1 VFAAGVA
8 FVPDARAQTSADWN
22 NSSTAIGTNTSW
34 TPNTTPSATFTGNFN
49 NATYSTAPNATAD
62 VAFGKLNIAGTSGA
76 LTFGSGTGI
85 ITLSGVTAG
94 GENLGIEV
102 ANGAGAVNTGSA
114 RFRLAA
120 SQTWSNNSTNALTIG
135 GTITNNSTSAPVT
148 LTIGGS
154 GNTTLSGI
162 ISNNTAST
170 SLTKNG
176 TGTLTLSGANTFTG
190 GLLIN
195 TGTVTATVAGAMGT
209 ASNTV
214 TFGGA
219 GAGVLN
225 LQNDT
230 NTPFTALMNVA
241 TANGTVLVNRA
252 TSGASASHSF
262 SSTTL
267 GGGYELTVRGGSN
280 VASGMAIFGAGT
292 ITMAGNGSIALDNLL
307 SAAAV
312 RLTTSGGTTGTG
324 NLIIKNN
331 SSNSSSSI
339 TLNNGLFNHN
349 GTITNSSSGSGTF
362 QISGSGV
369 GSNVTGLTQNSST
382 VGLSVS
388 TNLSV
393 NSAGTTLT
401 SQNGTMTLSGGITG
415 TGNLILRNDGSTA
428 NGITISTASVN
439 NTGTITNSGSGT
451 GSVLIS
457 SAIGTNVTGVIQDSA
472 NTTLS
477 LSGANTF
484 TGGVTILKGTFTGS
498 TSAAFGTGAIVLGN
512 TSGSNNATLTSSLA
526 GTYTN
531 NITVRSGSSG
541 TLSIT
546 GVTNNTTL
554 SGTLGLNNNLTV
566 DHATASQNLTLSGA
580 ITQDA
585 SARTITKGTG
595 AGTVNISGA
604 TTLGAGGL
612 TLANNGTAVLTHSGG
627 ITGTGNLTLR
637 NNGATAS
644 GITISTASVN
654 NTGTITNSG
663 SGTGSVLISS
673 AIGTNVSRVVQNSS
687 TSTLTLS
694 GANTYS
700 GGTTVSAGVLSITS
714 TSALPSWNTNGGYS
728 VASGASLAVYNAVTD
743 ANITTMLGTTN
754 FAADS
759 AIGFDTTTAS
769 RTYTANLGN
778 TAQGALG
785 LTKTGSNSL
794 ILTGA
799 STYTGATIINAGT
812 LQLGNNGATGS
823 ISASSN
829 ITINSGRLIVNRS
842 DVTTISNRIFLGNGS
857 QTISIPSNSSTFS
870 GDISSL
876 AGATSALTLQ
886 GTNSKSLTLTGNLAV
901 NGSVSLGDSYPL
913 LTLSGNNSAS
923 SWSVTSAAGY
933 AQLSSAGAM
942 GYSGN
947 INMTGGGLIFTN
959 NSTDVSSR
967 IVIGSG
973 QTYRLAAA
981 SLNSFTINSAL
992 TANGTNALLF
1002 GMSAAGGTLVLGN
1015 SNSSFTGAVTIQSGT
1030 LSVAGIGNAGSNS
1043 YLGTNG
1049 SIIIGSTNT
1058 SGTLLYTGTGE
1069 TTDKNITVAG
1079 NQGARIFAD
1088 NSSGTLRFTRN
1099 VTSTFES
1106 SKVFTLSGTGMGE
1119 IAGSIGNNGT
1129 NLTSVTKSGTGIWT
1143 LSGNNTY
1150 TGATSVVGGT
1160 LVFRNTAARPTSSN
1174 VTISAGVTVGL
1185 GVGAA
1190 SGDYSENDVATLFNA
1205 STSITTNGT
1214 GTFAGWFSLNNISG
1228 VAVDTTAGSFT
1239 LNPTLS
1245 TTRALTKLGNN
1256 TLTLGNGSN
1265 SYSGNTTIAAGT
1277 LSVASIGNRT
1287 VNSAVG
1293 SGSAINIGLRDSTG
1307 TLLYTGAAQTTNRT
1321 INLSGT
1327 TGGAVIDQSGTGLL
1341 RFTSAV
1347 AATGNGNKTLTLQ
1360 GSSSGTGELSEVI
1373 SDFAANT
1380 ATTAL
1385 VKAGT
1390 GTWTLSGTNTYT
1402 GGTTLSA
1409 GVLGIN
1415 ATAAL
1420 GTTGNIT
1427 FSGGTMQFASGGS
1440 GADYGARIKNSASA
1454 MILDTNG
1461 QSATFAGAMD
1471 NSNTGGLTK
1480 NGTGTLSLS
1489 AANTYTGGTT
1499 INGGTLVLS
1508 GAAGSVAGAIAVGSG
1523 AALQFANDAD
1533 TSLAN
1538 NISGAGNIVHTSS
1551 FAATLAGT
1559 NTNTGSI
1566 QSTGGGTLR
1575 FSGAGALSSN
1585 ITGLSASGGS
1595 TLSFADGDTRTITLG
1610 SSGISLSTAKL
1621 SFDVDL
1627 SSSASDRLNFGGAAT
1642 LNGTNIVNLSFLN
1655 SISSGG
1661 NWTLLTATS
1670 GLNGTWSLGTYAPQ
1684 TGYSFSL
1691 TSNTTS
1697 LWLTAAASSSL
1708 AYWTGGNG
1716 SSWVDT
1722 NFSTSINGTASIAGS
1737 SLTDQSDV
1745 IFAGT
1750 NAGNLTTTL
1759 GANYSINTLAIT
1771 TSEVSINGSNTLNVT
1786 SSSSSAINVSAT
1798 GNTTI
1803 NAGLGGAAGL
1813 TKSGTGTLT
1822 LNGSN
1827 TYAGSTSITGGTVVV
1842 GSSTALGNSSGAV
1855 NLNPG
1860 SGNTA
1865 TLRSGASGL
1874 TLANNIVLSSGTTVF
1889 DTNSNNTTLS
1899 GVLSSTGALSKTG
1912 AGTLTLTANN
1922 THTGGITISAG
1933 GIALSGSGA
1942 LADSEAINLA
1952 ANGTSFDI
1960 SAINASGETI
1970 ASIAGVSGSS
1980 IALGS
1985 KTLTVGGDNTSTTF
1999 SGSLGGTGGALVKT
2013 GSGTLT
2019 LDSGNTYTGTTTI
2032 TAGGLQIGN
2041 GGTTGSLSTSST
2053 ITNNGVLTFNRS
2065 NNLAQGTD
2073 FSATAIGGSGSLV
2086 QSGTG
2091 NLTLSSANTYSGG
2104 TTLNSG
2110 TLVLNNSTAIGTGAL
2125 SINGGTLNNTS
2136 GTSIT
2141 LSSNNTQNWN
2151 ANIAFT
2157 GTNDLNLGT
2166 GAVALG
2172 NSASRTVTVNSGN
2185 LTVGGVISGTSSSL
2199 TKAGAG
2205 TLRLTGSN
2213 SYSGGTTISA
2223 GILEIAGS
2231 GTLNGAGN
2239 IVNNGTLLWNS
2250 SDWTTFSGIISGS
2263 GGITLNGTGRIQL
2276 SSSNSFTGGVVINA
2290 GTLRFGGD
2298 NVISASNNVTIN
2310 GGTLEADTIGRPFT
2324 ISLLTL
2330 ASGNVSQ
2337 NTLTATNGYI
2347 LQNGSVSAILAGTGA
2362 LTKNGS
2368 GTVTLSGNNTI
2379 SGATTVSDGTLVLS
2393 GNGTL
2398 GTSTISLT
2406 GGTLDL
2412 GGKSLTNA
2420 FSSLTGGTLANGT
2433 LTNNGGNYALQN
2445 GTVSAVLAGTN
2456 GVNKTTSGTVTLTGS
2471 NTYGGA
2477 TTIAGGTLLLS
2488 STGTLGTS
2496 AISISSGT
2504 LDLGGKSLTNT
2515 FGSLT
2520 GGALSNGTLTNNSG
2534 NYDLQNGTVSA
2545 VLAGTNGVNKTTS
2558 GTVTLTGAN
2567 TYTGTT
2573 TVSSGTLQ
2581 AAAANALGGTTN
2593 IDVNGGSLLV
2603 AVANAVNSNANINL
2617 GGGTL
2622 AVSGNFN
2629 QNVGLLTLSANS
2641 VIDLNGFSGILR
2653 FGGVGSWASSAN
2665 LAIWNWK
2672 GINEYGTPVGD
2683 GVANRN
2689 IVFTNAAS
2697 PNDLTNY
2704 LDRISF
2710 YSGSGTGFAGN
2721 GFEQGFS
2728 GGGTEIIA
2736 VPEPETYLTGVIL
2749 LLGGIIYLRRQ
2760 AKHREGHRPAWPK
2773 FLLGSRETTPAHH
2786 PAPQA
2791 PDPHPA
2797 HKGARSSRA

>member
-1 VFAAGVA
+1 M
-8 FVPDARAQTSADWN
+8 
-22 NSSTAIGTNTSW
+22 
-34 TPNTTPSATFTGNFN
+34 
-49 NATYSTAPNATAD
+49 
-62 VAFGKLNIAGTSGA
+62 
-76 LTFGSGTGI
+76 
-85 ITLSGVTAG
+85 
-94 GENLGIEV
+94 GIEV
-102 ANGAGAVNTGSA
+102 AAGAGAVSTGSA
-114 RFRLAA
+114 IFALAA
-120 SQTWSNNSTNALTIG
+120 NQTWSNNSTNALTVG
-135 GTITNNSTSAPVT
+135 
-148 LTIGGS
+148 
-154 GNTTLSGI
+154 GI
-162 ISNNTAST
+162 ITGTNFG
-170 SLTKNG
+170 LTKEG
-176 TGTLTLSGANTFTG
+176 TGTL
-190 GLLIN
+190 
-195 TGTVTATVAGAMGT
+195 V
-209 ASNTV
+209 
-214 TFGGA
+214 
-219 GAGVLN
+219 
-225 LQNDT
+225 
-230 NTPFTALMNVA
+230 
-241 TANGTVLVNRA
+241 
-252 TSGASASHSF
+252 
-262 SSTTL
+262 
-267 GGGYELTVRGGSN
+267 
-280 VASGMAIFGAGT
+280 
-292 ITMAGNGSIALDNLL
+292 
-307 SAAAV
+307 
-312 RLTTSGGTTGTG
+312 
-324 NLIIKNN
+324 
-331 SSNSSSSI
+331 
-339 TLNNGLFNHN
+339 
-349 GTITNSSSGSGTF
+349 
-362 QISGSGV
+362 
-369 GSNVTGLTQNSST
+369 
-382 VGLSVS
+382 
-388 TNLSV
+388 
-393 NSAGTTLT
+393 
-401 SQNGTMTLSGGITG
+401 
-415 TGNLILRNDGSTA
+415 
-428 NGITISTASVN
+428 
-439 NTGTITNSGSGT
+439 
-451 GSVLIS
+451 
-457 SAIGTNVTGVIQDSA
+457 
-472 NTTLS
+472 
-477 LSGANTF
+477 
-484 TGGVTILKGTFTGS
+484 
-498 TSAAFGTGAIVLGN
+498 
-512 TSGSNNATLTSSLA
+512 
-526 GTYTN
+526 
-531 NITVRSGSSG
+531 
-541 TLSIT
+541 
-546 GVTNNTTL
+546 
-554 SGTLGLNNNLTV
+554 
-566 DHATASQNLTLSGA
+566 
-580 ITQDA
+580 
-585 SARTITKGTG
+585 
-595 AGTVNISGA
+595 
-604 TTLGAGGL
+604 
-612 TLANNGTAVLTHSGG
+612 
-627 ITGTGNLTLR
+627 
-637 NNGATAS
+637 
-644 GITISTASVN
+644 
-654 NTGTITNSG
+654 
-663 SGTGSVLISS
+663 
-673 AIGTNVSRVVQNSS
+673 
-687 TSTLTLS
+687 LS

-714 TSALPSWNTNGGYS
+714 TSALPSWSTNGGYS
-728 VASGASLAVYNAVTD
+728 VAGGASLAVYNAVTD

-799 STYTGATIINAGT
+799 STYTGATTINAGT

-829 ITINSGRLIVNRS
+829 ITINSGTLIVNRS

-857 QTISIPSNSSTFS
+857 QTISLSSNSSTFS

-886 GTNSKSLTLTGNLAV
+886 GTSSKSITLTGNLAV
-901 NGSVSLGDSYPL
+901 NGSVSLGSSHPF

-923 SWSVTSAAGY
+923 SWRVTSPY

-947 INMTGGGLIFTN
+947 INMTGGGLVFTN

-1049 SIIIGSTNT
+1049 SIIIGSTHT
-1058 SGTLLYTGTGE
+1058 PGTLLYTGTGE

-1079 NQGARIFAD
+1079 GPGANIFAD
-1088 NSSGTLRFTRN
+1088 NSSGTLRFTSN
-1099 VTSTFES
+1099 VTSRFES

-1129 NLTSVTKSGTGIWT
+1129 NLTWVAKSGTGIWT

-1150 TGATSVVGGT
+1150 TGATIVGGGT

-1205 STSITTNGT
+1205 STTNGT

-1293 SGSAINIGLRDSTG
+1293 SGSAINIGLRDSSG

-1327 TGGAVIDQSGTGLL
+1327 TGGAVIDQSGNSTL

-1347 AATGNGNKTLTLQ
+1347 VATGNGNKTLTLQ
-1360 GSSSGTGELSEVI
+1360 GSTSGTGELSGVI
-1373 SDFAANT
+1373 NDFAANT

-1409 GVLGIN
+1409 GILGIN

-1471 NSNTGGLTK
+1471 SSNTGGLTK
-1480 NGTGTLSLS
+1480 NGTGTLTLS
-1489 AANTYTGGTT
+1489 AANSYTGGTT
-1499 INGGTLVLS
+1499 INGGTLTLS
-1508 GAAGSVAGAIAVGSG
+1508 VASGSVAGAIAVNTG
-1523 AALQFANDAD
+1523 AALQLNRSADA
-1533 TSLAN
+1533 TISN
-1538 NISGAGNIVHTSS
+1538 NISGAGNIVQSS
-1551 FAATLAGT
+1551 ERTTTLNGT
-1559 NTNTGSI
+1559 NTNSGAVEATA
-1566 QSTGGGTLR
+1566 GTLL

-1722 NFSTSINGTASIAGS
+1722 NFSTSINGTASIPGS

-1803 NAGLGGAAGL
+1803 NANLAGAGAGLSKTGNGTLILGGSNSYA
-1813 TKSGTGTLT
+1813 SGTTI
-1822 LNGSN
+1822 S
-1827 TYAGSTSITGGTVVV
+1827 SGTVVV
-1842 GSSTALGNSSGAV
+1842 GSSTALGNSSGEV
-1855 NLNPG
+1855 KLNPG
-1860 SGNTA
+1860 AGNTA

-1942 LADSEAINLA
+1942 LADSETMNLA
-1952 ANGTSFDI
+1952 ASGTSFDI
-1960 SAINASGETI
+1960 SAITASGETI
-1970 ASIAGVSGSS
+1970 ASIAGASGSS
-1980 IALGS
+1980 IALGN

-1999 SGSLGGTGGALVKT
+1999 SGSMGGAGGALVKT

-2019 LDSGNTYTGTTTI
+2019 LTGGNTYTGTTTI

-2073 FSATAIGGSGSLV
+2073 FTSTAIGGSGSLA

-2125 SINGGTLNNTS
+2125 TINGGTLNNTS

-2141 LSSNNTQNWN
+2141 LTSNNTQNWN
-2151 ANIAFT
+2151 ANFAFA

-2166 GAVALG
+2166 GTVALG
-2172 NSASRTVTVNSGN
+2172 NSASRTITLTSGN
-2185 LTVGGVISGTSSSL
+2185 LTVGGVISGASSSL

-2239 IVNNGTLLWNS
+2239 IANNGTLLWNS
-2250 SDWTTFSGIISGS
+2250 SSTLAFSGVISGS
-2263 GGITLNGTGRIQL
+2263 GGITLNGTGTMQIN
-2276 SSSNSFTGGVVINA
+2276 SASNSFTGGVVINA
-2290 GTLRFGGD
+2290 GTLRLGEG

-2310 GGTLEADTIGRPFT
+2310 GGTLDMQNRDNA

-2330 ASGNVSQ
+2330 TNGNVIELGGVFTS
-2337 NTLTATNGYI
+2337 TLTATDGYI
-2347 LQNGSVSAILAGTGA
+2347 LQNGSVSTILAGSGT

-2368 GTVTLSGNNTI
+2368 GTVTLSRNNTL
-2379 SGATTVSDGTLVLS
+2379 SGSTVVADGTLLLS

-2406 GGTLDL
+2406 GGTLDM
-2412 GGKSLTNA
+2412 GGKSLTNTIT
-2420 FSSLTGGTLANGT
+2420 SISGGTLVNGT
-2433 LTNNGGNYALQN
+2433 ITNNGGNYAMQN
-2445 GTVSAVLAGTN
+2445 GTVSAILAGTN
-2456 GVNKTTSGTVTLTGS
+2456 GLIKTGSGTFTLNGS
-2471 NTYGGA
+2471 NTYSGA
-2477 TTIAGGTLLLS
+2477 TTISAGNLS
-2488 STGTLGTS
+2488 ISSVSALGSTSGVNLANATALIYNGAAGNLTRDISITGATGSTGTIRNSGTGLLTLSGALSKNGTTLTLAGGSNGITVSGVISGSSANSDLVIDGGTTTLANANTYNGPTSIINGATLNANVTNALPTANGRS
-2496 AISISSGT
+2496 AISIDTTGTGSST
-2504 LDLGGKSLTNT
+2504 LALGASQSVA
-2515 FGSLT
+2515 SLT
-2520 GGALSNGTLTNNSG
+2520 GAASSN
-2534 NYDLQNGTVSA
+2534 
-2545 VLAGTNGVNKTTS
+2545 
-2558 GTVTLTGAN
+2558 VTLGAN
-2567 TYTGTT
+2567 TLTINATSGSTTYAGRITGASNSALVKDGASTQVLTGDNSGFTGST
-2573 TVSSGTLQ
+2573 TVNSGTLQ
-2581 AAAANALGGTTN
+2581 AAATGAMGNTTV
-2593 IDVNGGSLLV
+2593 VNVTGGSFLV
-2603 AVANAVNSNANINL
+2603 TAANAVSDSTNINL
-2617 GGGTL
+2617 DGGTL
-2622 AVSGNFN
+2622 AVSGTFN
-2629 QNVGLLTLSANS
+2629 ENVGLLTLSKDS
-2641 VIDLNGFSGILR
+2641 IIDFAGFVGTLR
-2653 FGGVGSWASSAN
+2653 FSGVGSWAPSAN
-2665 LAIWNWK
+2665 LAIWNWS
-2672 GINEYGTPVGD
+2672 GVPRYGDPVNNYLTPS
-2683 GVANRN
+2683 NL
-2689 IVFTNAAS
+2689 VFTDNSLVAS
-2697 PNDLTNY
+2697 DLAK
-2704 LDRISF
+2704 ISF
-2710 YSGSGTGFAGN
+2710 YSGSGSGFIGN
-2721 GFEQGFS
+2721 GFEVSGFEGNGS
-2728 GGGTEIIA
+2728 LIIA
-2736 VPEPETYLTGVIL
+2736 VPETETYFYALAL
-2749 LLGGIIYLRRQ
+2749 LAGLAVQYLRRR
-2760 AKHREGHRPAWPK
+2760 ANRKPREGQPPA
-2773 FLLGSRETTPAHH
+2773 
-2786 PAPQA
+2786 
-2791 PDPHPA
+2791 
-2797 HKGARSSRA
+2797 

>member
-1 VFAAGVA
+1 MNTHSPFLSRLRIPVAVWLLLAAGVA

-49 NATYSTAPNATAD
+49 NATYTNAPSATANA
-62 VAFGKLNIAGTSGA
+62 AFGKLYIGSSSGA
-76 LTFGSGTGI
+76 LTFGSGSNT
-85 ITLSGVTAG
+85 ITLSGVSTG
-94 GENLGIEV
+94 GVNMGIEV
-102 ANGAGAVNTGSA
+102 AAGAGAVSTGSA
-114 RFRLAA
+114 RFALAA
-120 SQTWSNNSTNALTIG
+120 NQIWSNNSTNALTVG
-135 GTITNNSTSAPVT
+135 GNITNNASSTPVT
-148 LTIGGS
+148 LTIDGS

-162 ISNNTAST
+162 MSNNTATGQT

-176 TGTLTLSGANTFTG
+176 TGTLTLTGMNTYSGATTINAGTLSLRNLTQGTVNFASPTTVNAGATLLYAPTAGVVMSSTAATVNLQGAMVYNTPGNHYLVLGGAVTVNAPSTINLTSVGSSSAGLFFDG
-190 GLLIN
+190 GLMGSSNVTVTSNTNGVGLVLRN
-195 TGTVTATVAGAMGT
+195 ANSNYTGT
-209 ASNTV
+209 
-214 TFGGA
+214 
-219 GAGVLN
+219 
-225 LQNDT
+225 
-230 NTPFTALMNVA
+230 
-241 TANGTVLVNRA
+241 
-252 TSGASASHSF
+252 
-262 SSTTL
+262 
-267 GGGYELTVRGGSN
+267 LTVNGNASTVKGTG
-280 VASGMAIFGAGT
+280 SGMAIGVGPVLSSANLAINGTLELGNASGGMGWSSPSSPSGTTLGINALNGTGVVVGNMASTSTRTLSVGNNNGSGDFSGVIANGDNNTLGFTKNGSGTQTLSGNNTYTGTTTISAGT
-292 ITMAGNGSIALDNLL
+292 LTISGTGQLGGGSYVGAIANSGNFIYNSTSNQTLSGVISGTGALTKNGSSTLTLSNVNTYSGGTTINAGTLRMGGTYALGAESSTASVANGAVLDINGQNMWFSSYNISLTLNGSGSGNGSIIN
-307 SAAAV
+307 SSN
-312 RLTTSGGTTGTG
+312 TGGTYRGAITLASDSMIGSTGTG
-324 NLIIKNN
+324 N
-331 SSNSSSSI
+331 S
-339 TLNNGLFNHN
+339 F
-349 GTITNSSSGSGTF
+349 
-362 QISGSGV
+362 
-369 GSNVTGLTQNSST
+369 
-382 VGLSVS
+382 
-388 TNLSV
+388 
-393 NSAGTTLT
+393 A
-401 SQNGTMTLSGGITG
+401 LSGGNLGSTG
-415 TGNLILRNDGSTA
+415 TANLTLSAMGTQGITLGSTA
-428 NGITISTASVN
+428 IN
-439 NTGTITNSGSGT
+439 NTGTITNAGSGN
-451 GSVLIS
+451 
-457 SAIGTNVTGVIQDSA
+457 GT
-472 NTTLS
+472 
-477 LSGANTF
+477 
-484 TGGVTILKGTFTGS
+484 VTI
-498 TSAAFGTGAIVLGN
+498 
-512 TSGSNNATLTSSLA
+512 SG
-526 GTYTN
+526 
-531 NITVRSGSSG
+531 
-541 TLSIT
+541 
-546 GVTNNTTL
+546 
-554 SGTLGLNNNLTV
+554 
-566 DHATASQNLTLSGA
+566 
-580 ITQDA
+580 
-585 SARTITKGTG
+585 
-595 AGTVNISGA
+595 
-604 TTLGAGGL
+604 
-612 TLANNGTAVLTHSGG
+612 
-627 ITGTGNLTLR
+627 
-637 NNGATAS
+637 
-644 GITISTASVN
+644 
-654 NTGTITNSG
+654 
-663 SGTGSVLISS
+663 

-714 TSALPSWNTNGGYS
+714 TSALPSWSTNGGYS
-728 VASGASLAVYNAVTD
+728 VAGGASLAVYNAVTD

-799 STYTGATIINAGT
+799 STYTGATTINAGT

-829 ITINSGRLIVNRS
+829 ITINSGTLIVNRS

-886 GTNSKSLTLTGNLAV
+886 GTSSKSITLTGNLAV
-901 NGSVSLGDSYPL
+901 NGSVSLSASYPL

-923 SWSVTSAAGY
+923 SWSLTTDHGY

-947 INMTGGGLIFTN
+947 INMTGGGLVFTN

-981 SLNSFTINSAL
+981 SSNSFTINSAL
-992 TANGTNALLF
+992 TANGTNALRF
-1002 GMSAAGGTLVLGN
+1002 GMSAAAGTLVLGN

-1043 YLGTNG
+1043 YLGTNS
-1049 SIIIGSTNT
+1049 SIIIGSTST
-1058 SGTLLYTGTGE
+1058 HGTLLYTGTGE

-1079 NQGARIFAD
+1079 AHGANIFAN
-1088 NSSGTLRFTRN
+1088 NSSGTLRFTSN
-1099 VTSTFES
+1099 VTSRFES
-1106 SKVFTLSGTGMGE
+1106 SKTFALYGTGMGE

-1150 TGATSVVGGT
+1150 TGATSVSDGT
-1160 LVFRNTAARPTSSN
+1160 LVFRNTAAKSTGA
-1174 VTISAGVTVGL
+1174 VTAGASGSIGL
-1185 GVGAA
+1185 GVGGSADFSDANVQTLFNTGNLLVNTSNITLNAA
-1190 SGDYSENDVATLFNA
+1190 SGVAL
-1205 STSITTNGT
+1205 
-1214 GTFAGWFSLNNISG
+1214 
-1228 VAVDTTAGSFT
+1228 DTTAGSFNQSSALT
-1239 LNPTLS
+1239 AA
-1245 TTRALTKLGNN
+1245 RALTKLGNN

-1327 TGGAVIDQSGTGLL
+1327 TGGAVIDQSGNSTL

-1347 AATGNGNKTLTLQ
+1347 VATGNGNKTLTLQ
-1360 GSSSGTGELSEVI
+1360 GSTSGTGELSGVI
-1373 SDFAANT
+1373 NDFSANT

-1409 GVLGIN
+1409 GILGIN

-1440 GADYGARIKNSASA
+1440 GADYSARIKNSASA

-1461 QSATFAGAMD
+1461 LSATFAGAMD
-1471 NSNTGGLTK
+1471 SSNTGGLTK

-1499 INGGTLVLS
+1499 INGGTLALS

-1533 TSLAN
+1533 RSISN
-1538 NISGAGNIVHTSS
+1538 NISGAGNILQSS
-1551 FAATLAGT
+1551 ERTTTLNGT
-1559 NTNTGSI
+1559 NTNSGAVEATA
-1566 QSTGGGTLR
+1566 GTLL

-1642 LNGTNIVNLSFLN
+1642 LSGTNIVNLSFLN

-1661 NWTLLTATS
+1661 NWTLLTATG

-1759 GANYSINTLAIT
+1759 GGNYSINTLAIT

-1803 NAGLGGAAGL
+1803 NASLAGTGAVLLKEGNGTLILGG
-1813 TKSGTGTLT
+1813 
-1822 LNGSN
+1822 SN
-1827 TYAGSTSITGGTVVV
+1827 SYAGGTSITGGTVVL
-1842 GSSTALGNSSGAV
+1842 GSSTAFGNSSGAV
-1855 NLNPG
+1855 TLNPG
-1860 SGNTA
+1860 AGNTT
-1865 TLRSGASGL
+1865 TLRIGAAGL
-1874 TLANNIVLSSGTTVF
+1874 TLANNMALSSGTAVF

-1952 ANGTSFDI
+1952 ASGTSFDI
-1960 SAINASGETI
+1960 SAISASGQTI
-1970 ASIAGVSGSS
+1970 ASIAGASGSS

-2412 GGKSLTNA
+2412 GGKSLTNT

-2456 GVNKTTSGTVTLTGS
+2456 GLTKTGSGTTTLTGS
-2471 NTYGGA
+2471 NSYSGA

-2488 STGTLGTS
+2488 GTGTLGTS

-2515 FGSLT
+2515 LGSLT
-2520 GGALSNGTLTNNSG
+2520 GGALSNGTLTNNAG
-2534 NYDLQNGTVSA
+2534 NYDLQNGSVSA

-2629 QNVGLLTLSANS
+2629 QNVGLLTLSKDS
-2641 VIDLNGFSGILR
+2641 IIDFAGFVGTLR
-2653 FGGVGSWASSAN
+2653 FSGVGSWAPSAN
-2665 LAIWNWK
+2665 LAIWNWS
-2672 GINEYGTPVGD
+2672 GVPRYGDPVNNYLTPS
-2683 GVANRN
+2683 NL
-2689 IVFTNAAS
+2689 VFTDNSLVAS
-2697 PNDLTNY
+2697 DLAK
-2704 LDRISF
+2704 ISF
-2710 YSGSGTGFAGN
+2710 YSGSGSGFIGN
-2721 GFEQGFS
+2721 GFEVSGFEGNGS
-2728 GGGTEIIA
+2728 LIIA
-2736 VPEPETYLTGVIL
+2736 VPETETYFYALAL
-2749 LLGGIIYLRRQ
+2749 LAGLAVQYLRRR
-2760 AKHREGHRPAWPK
+2760 ANRKPREGQPPA
-2773 FLLGSRETTPAHH
+2773 
-2786 PAPQA
+2786 
-2791 PDPHPA
+2791 
-2797 HKGARSSRA
+2797 

>member
-1 VFAAGVA
+1 MKFLPFTTIYRLGAALAESLCGRGGDSQRGRFGALGPWISDFHPEPRPTHISSCLPMNTHSPFLSRLRIPVAVWLVFAAGVA

-49 NATYSTAPNATAD
+49 NATYTNAPSATANA
-62 VAFGKLNIAGTSGA
+62 AFGKLYIGSSSGA
-76 LTFGSGTGI
+76 LTFGSGSNT
-85 ITLSGVTAG
+85 ITLSGVSTG
-94 GENLGIEV
+94 GVNMGIEV
-102 ANGAGAVNTGSA
+102 AAGAGAVSTGSA
-114 RFRLAA
+114 RFALAA
-120 SQTWSNNSTNALTIG
+120 NQTWSNNSTNALTVG
-135 GTITNNSTSAPVT
+135 
-148 LTIGGS
+148 
-154 GNTTLSGI
+154 GI
-162 ISNNTAST
+162 ISGTNFG
-170 SLTKNG
+170 LTKEG

-230 NTPFTALMNVA
+230 NTSFTALMNVA

-252 TSGASASHSF
+252 TSGAGVTHSF

-280 VASGMAIFGAGT
+280 VASGTAIFGAGT

-312 RLTTSGGTTGTG
+312 RLTNSGGTTGTG

-331 SSNSSSSI
+331 SSNSSSSV
-339 TLNNGLFNHN
+339 TLDSALINHN
-349 GTITNSSSGSGTF
+349 GTITFSGNGTGSTYRIGSGAN
-362 QISGSGV
+362 GGV
-369 GSNVTGLTQNSST
+369 GSNVTGIT
-382 VGLSVS
+382 VNGTAIGLQISAAF
-388 TNLSV
+388 SV

-401 SQNGTMTLSGGITG
+401 TQAGTITVSNTGIIG

-428 NGITISTASVN
+428 NGITLSNATIGVN

-457 SAIGTNVTGVIQDSA
+457 SAIGTNVTGVVQDSA
-472 NTTLS
+472 NSTLT

-484 TGGVTILKGTFTGS
+484 TGGVTILRGTFTGS
-498 TSAAFGTGAIVLGN
+498 TSAAFGAGGAIVLGN

-673 AIGTNVSRVVQNSS
+673 AIGTNVSGVVQNSS

-694 GANTYS
+694 DANTYS

-714 TSALPSWNTNGGYS
+714 TSALPSWSTNGGYS

-799 STYTGATIINAGT
+799 STYTGATTINAGT

-829 ITINSGRLIVNRS
+829 ITINSGTLIVNRS

-886 GTNSKSLTLTGNLAV
+886 GTASKSITLTGNLAV
-901 NGSVSLGDSYPL
+901 NGSVSLGDSYQF

-923 SWSVTSAAGY
+923 SWSVTSGNGY
-933 AQLSSAGAM
+933 VQLSSAGAM

-981 SLNSFTINSAL
+981 SSNSFTINSAL
-992 TANGTNALLF
+992 TANGVNALTAGF
-1002 GMSAAGGTLVLGN
+1002 SGAAGTLVLGN

-1058 SGTLLYTGTGE
+1058 PGTLLYTGTGE

-1150 TGATSVVGGT
+1150 TGATSVDDGT

-1205 STSITTNGT
+1205 STSTTTNGT

-1293 SGSAINIGLRDSTG
+1293 SGSAINIGLRDSSG

-1347 AATGNGNKTLTLQ
+1347 VATGNGNKTLTLQ
-1360 GSSSGTGELSEVI
+1360 GSTSGTGELSGVI
-1373 SDFAANT
+1373 SDFSANT

-1385 VKAGT
+1385 VKSGT

-1409 GVLGIN
+1409 GILGIN

-1420 GTTGNIT
+1420 GTSGNIT

-1440 GADYGARIKNSASA
+1440 GANYGDRIKNSTSA
-1454 MILDTNG
+1454 IILDTNG
-1461 QSATFAGAMD
+1461 QSVTFSTAVD
-1471 NSNTGGLTK
+1471 NSNTLGLTK
-1480 NGTGTLSLS
+1480 NGTGTLALS
-1489 AANTYTGGTT
+1489 ATNTYTGGTT
-1499 INGGTLVLS
+1499 INAGTLALS
-1508 GAAGSVAGAIAVGSG
+1508 GTAGSVAGAIAVNTG
-1523 AALQFANDAD
+1523 AALQLAHTAD
-1533 TSLAN
+1533 TSIAN
-1538 NISGAGNIVHTSS
+1538 NISGVGNIVHTSS
-1551 FAATLAGT
+1551 SATTLAGT

-1566 QSTGGGTLR
+1566 QSNGGGTLR

-1595 TLSFADGDTRTITLG
+1595 TLSFADGTTSTITLG
-1610 SSGISLSTAKL
+1610 SSGISLSTAGL

-1642 LNGTNIVNLSFLN
+1642 LSGTNIVNLSFLN
-1655 SISSGG
+1655 ALSS
-1661 NWTLLTATS
+1661 NQTWTLLTAAG

-1722 NFSTSINGTASIAGS
+1722 NFSTSINGTASIPGS

-1759 GANYSINTLAIT
+1759 GGNYSINTLAIT
-1771 TSEVSINGSNTLNVT
+1771 TPEVSINGSNTLNVT

-1803 NAGLGGAAGL
+1803 NANLAGTGAVLLKEGNGTLILGG
-1813 TKSGTGTLT
+1813 
-1822 LNGSN
+1822 SN
-1827 TYAGSTSITGGTVVV
+1827 SYAGGTSITGGTVVL
-1842 GSSTALGNSSGAV
+1842 GSSTAFGNSSGAV
-1855 NLNPG
+1855 TLNPG
-1860 SGNTA
+1860 AGNTT
-1865 TLRSGASGL
+1865 TLRIGAAGL
-1874 TLANNIVLSSGTTVF
+1874 TLANNMALSSGTAVF

-1970 ASIAGVSGSS
+1970 GSIAGVSGSS

-2019 LDSGNTYTGTTTI
+2019 LDGGNTYTGTTTI
-2032 TAGGLQIGN
+2032 SAGGLQIGN
-2041 GGTTGSLSTSST
+2041 GSTTGSLSTSST
-2053 ITNNGVLTFNRS
+2053 ITNNGILTFNRS
-2065 NNLAQGTD
+2065 NNVAQGTD
-2073 FSATAIGGSGSLV
+2073 FTSTAIGGSGSLV

-2151 ANIAFT
+2151 ANFAFT

-2172 NSASRTVTVNSGN
+2172 NSASRTITLTSGN
-2185 LTVGGVISGTSSSL
+2185 LTVGGVISGASSL

-2231 GTLNGAGN
+2231 GTLNAAGN

-2250 SDWTTFSGIISGS
+2250 SNSPTFSGIISGS

-2276 SSSNSFTGGVVINA
+2276 NSSNSFTGGVVINA
-2290 GTLRFGGD
+2290 GTLRFGGS

-2310 GGTLEADTIGRPFT
+2310 GGTLDADAIGRPNT

-2347 LQNGSVSAILAGTGA
+2347 LQNGSVSAILAGSGA

-2412 GGKSLTNA
+2412 GGKSLTNT
-2420 FSSLTGGTLANGT
+2420 FSSLTGGMLSNGT
-2433 LTNNGGNYALQN
+2433 ITNDGGNYA
-2445 GTVSAVLAGTN
+2445 
-2456 GVNKTTSGTVTLTGS
+2456 
-2471 NTYGGA
+2471 
-2477 TTIAGGTLLLS
+2477 
-2488 STGTLGTS
+2488 
-2496 AISISSGT
+2496 
-2504 LDLGGKSLTNT
+2504 
-2515 FGSLT
+2515 
-2520 GGALSNGTLTNNSG
+2520 
-2534 NYDLQNGTVSA
+2534 LQNGTVSA

-2573 TVSSGTLQ
+2573 TVSSGTLT
-2581 AAAANALGGTTN
+2581 AAATGAMGNSTVINVTGGSFLVTAANAVSDST
-2593 IDVNGGSLLV
+2593 
-2603 AVANAVNSNANINL
+2603 NINL
-2617 GGGTL
+2617 DGGTL
-2622 AVSGNFN
+2622 ALSGNFSE
-2629 QNVGLLTLSANS
+2629 NVGQLTLSKDS
-2641 VIDLNGFSGILR
+2641 IIDFAGFVGTLR
-2653 FGGVGSWASSAN
+2653 FSGVGSWASSAN
-2665 LAIWNWK
+2665 LAIWNWS
-2672 GINEYGTPVGD
+2672 GVPRYGDPVNNYLTPS
-2683 GVANRN
+2683 NL
-2689 IVFTNAAS
+2689 VFTDNSLVAS
-2697 PNDLTNY
+2697 DLAK
-2704 LDRISF
+2704 ISF
-2710 YSGSGTGFAGN
+2710 YSGSGSGFIGN
-2721 GFEQGFS
+2721 GFEVSGFEGNGS
-2728 GGGTEIIA
+2728 LIIA
-2736 VPEPETYLTGVIL
+2736 VPETETYFYALALLAGVL
-2749 LLGGIIYLRRQ
+2749 VQYLRRR
-2760 AKHREGHRPAWPK
+2760 ANRKAREGQPPA
-2773 FLLGSRETTPAHH
+2773 
-2786 PAPQA
+2786 
-2791 PDPHPA
+2791 
-2797 HKGARSSRA
+2797 